1 MRRVALLLC
10 LLACLAG
17 LFFAGFSTHD
27 FVQHLDRQVHGI
39 HCSFVPGL
47 TNADVSGT
55 SGCHVTL
62 MSPYSS
68 VLRAHVWGGIPVSL
82 PAMGVFA
89 FLLAFAASIGIRR
102 RIHDRGATGFLALA
116 TALPVLTSAVMGWIS
131 FVELGAACKLC
142 IGIYSASGL
151 AFVSALVL
159 RFAGG
164 TQSWAEIAATADD
177 DLPLADDLSAVD
189 ERAANPVA
197 LFAGRF
203 GLGVLFVVLSVGIYV
218 ALAPDFERFVGTC
231 GELPAPEDPYD
242 VMVPLDAPATADA
255 GPRTE
260 AIEIF
265 DPLCPSCRGF
275 EHRLRASGLA
285 SRLDRKALLFPLD
298 NACNWMVGTAVH
310 PGACVLSEAVLCAA
324 DRGSTVAVIDW
335 TFERQEQLLELAR
348 DEGDKTLR
356 KEVLGAFPG
365 LRGCLGSASAKAR
378 LNRSLRW
385 AVANKLPVLTP
396 QLYVEGTKLCDEDTD
411 LGMDFALSRLLR
423 KKAGGDGV
431 TEDGR

>member
-1 MRRVALLLC
+1 MRRAALLVC
-10 LLACLAG
+10 LLACAAG

-47 TNADVSGT
+47 ASADVSGT

-68 VLRAHVWGGIPVSL
+68 ILRGSVWGGIPVAL

-89 FLLAFAASIGIRR
+89 FLLAFAAGLGIRR
-102 RIHDRGATGFLALA
+102 RLHDRAATTFLVLG
-116 TALPVLTSAVMGWIS
+116 TALPVLTSVAMGYLS

-142 IGIYSASGL
+142 IGIYSASGA
-151 AFVSALVL
+151 AFVSALAL
-159 RFAGG
+159 RFSGG
-164 TQSWAEIAATADD
+164 STSWAELAETDDVLPSAD
-177 DLPLADDLSAVD
+177 ALSAVD
-189 ERAANPVA
+189 DLPGNLVA

-203 GLGVLFVVLSVGIYV
+203 ALGVLFVVLSVGIYV
-218 ALAPDFERFVGTC
+218 VLAPDYTRFVGTC
-231 GELPAPEDPYD
+231 GELSNPEDPYG
-242 VMVPLDAPATADA
+242 VMVSLTDPAVPVSGARA
-255 GPRTE
+255 E

-275 EHRLRASGLA
+275 ENRLRASGLA
-285 SRLDRKALLFPLD
+285 SQLDRKAVLFPLD
-298 NACNWMVGTAVH
+298 NACNWMVSAAVH

-324 DRGSTVAVIDW
+324 EDNITLPVIDW
-335 TFERQEQLLELAR
+335 TFERQGQLLNLAR
-348 DEGDKTLR
+348 DEGDAAVR
-356 KEVLGAFPG
+356 AEVLGAFPG
-365 LRGCLGSASAKAR
+365 LKGCLGSVEVRSK

-411 LGMDFALSRLLR
+411 LGMDFALSRLLE
-423 KKAGGDGV
+423 KKAGGYGV
-431 TEDGR
+431 SETER

>member
-1 MRRVALLLC
+1 MRRVALLVC
-10 LLACLAG
+10 LLSCAAG

-47 TNADVSGT
+47 SNADVSGT

-68 VLRAHVWGGIPVSL
+68 VLRTHVWGGIPVSL

-89 FLLAFAASIGIRR
+89 FLFAFAASIGIRR
-102 RIHDRGATGFLALA
+102 RLHDRGATGFLVAA
-116 TALPVLTSAVMGWIS
+116 TALPVLTSGVMGYIS

-142 IGIYSASGL
+142 IGIYTASGL
-151 AFVSALVL
+151 AFLSALAL

-164 TQSWAEIAATADD
+164 SASWAEIAATDH

-189 ERAANPVA
+189 EPRGNPV
-197 LFAGRF
+197 LVFGGRF
-203 GLGVLFVVLSVGIYV
+203 ALGVLFVALSVGIYV
-218 ALAPDFERFVGTC
+218 GLAPDFERFVGSC
-231 GELPAPEDPYD
+231 GELADPADPYD
-242 VMVPLDAPATADA
+242 VMVSLTDPGTPVA
-255 GPRTE
+255 GDRAE

-298 NACNWMVGTAVH
+298 NECNWMVGSAVH

-324 DRGSTVAVIDW
+324 DEGAVTAVIDW
-335 TFERQEQLLELAR
+335 TFARQEQLLTLAR
-348 DEGDKTLR
+348 DEGSEALR
-356 KEVLGAFPG
+356 DEVSGAFPG
-365 LRGCLGSASAKAR
+365 LSRCLGSTGVRSK

-411 LGMDFALSRLLR
+411 LGMDFALSRLLD
-423 KKAGGDGV
+423 KKAAGDGV
-431 TEDGR
+431 TEGTR